1 MRVRAKLS
9 LLLTFLALSSCGAP
23 AIPTAPTSPPAP
35 AHRVSPASLPA
46 SSALSAQA
54 GASES
59 DPRTWTARLEDPAQR
74 ALAVKRLAESF
85 DDALASSSAPPA
97 AKRDDESV
105 RKLVDLIV
113 EPLARAYDNGG
124 FDEES
129 RKALMKLLAD
139 IGDPR
144 AAGVFGKAFRTFEPG
159 KTDDDLRYAA
169 QGTTRLAQA
178 GHATDPRLVAALWDC
193 FVGFAPSRNARSIH
207 LLKDLQSA
215 VLAVRDP
222 SYGAKA
228 VELLAVPVLDP
239 LDPAESLD
247 KIQFWQLTA
256 VRLIGDLKVT
266 AGVKPLVRALM
277 TPEKRDL
284 AIPLRLALTK
294 MPKESEPVLI
304 AALAG
309 TDPELAALAARYP
322 DKGSVPRV
330 AEPLAYISR
339 GAGRE
344 AILTALDKADNDTN
358 RAVLAIAL
366 THFSRDARTVK
377 AYVAA
382 YRKVPADA
390 TVPLLGGR
398 NAHAVIAGSAASFFD
413 PTLTEWL
420 LKESAA
426 ATGEAADELPAA
438 ALPAAIKLMTTS
450 SSKAVHDAVGKIHGP
465 AIEKDMY
472 ASAAR
477 VLATCKQDAACYARF
492 LDTPVPQAPPGA
504 KMGHVKAA
512 WMAAIHGNATTR
524 AELVARVD
532 RVKDGSVRVALV
544 EAIAHLAPEG
554 DAAAAATLEAIVE
567 HDRKAGVSY
576 ASDEVSKVALKLRS
590 RVP

>member
-1 MRVRAKLS
+1 MIRRVCI
-9 LLLTFLALSSCGAP
+9 TFLALSACAAP
-23 AIPTAPTSPPAP
+23 ATPTAPTTPSP
-35 AHRVSPASLPA
+35 RVSPSSLPA
-46 SSALSAQA
+46 PSAQTS
-54 GASES
+54 ASES

-74 ALAVKRLAESF
+74 ALAVERLAKSF
-85 DDALASSSAPPA
+85 DDAMASSHAPPPG
-97 AKRDDESV
+97 KRDDENV

-124 FDEES
+124 LDEES
-129 RKALMKLLAD
+129 RKGLMRLLAD
-139 IGDPR
+139 MGDPR
-144 AAGVFGKAFRTFEPG
+144 AAWAFAKAFRTFEPG
-159 KTDDDLRYAA
+159 KTDDDLKSAA

-178 GHATDPRLVAALWDC
+178 GHANDPRLVAALWDC
-193 FVGFAPSRNARSIH
+193 FVGFTPSRSGRSINATR
-207 LLKDLQSA
+207 DLQNA
-215 VLAVRDP
+215 VMVVKDP

-239 LDPAESLD
+239 KDPAEGLD

-256 VRLIGDLKVT
+256 VRLIGELKFT
-266 AGVKPLVRALM
+266 PGVKPLVRALM

-284 AIPLRLALTK
+284 AGPLRLALTK
-294 MPKESEPVLI
+294 MPKESERVLI

-309 TDPELAALAARYP
+309 TDPELAALAASYP
-322 DKGSVPRV
+322 DKGYIPRV

-339 GAGRE
+339 RAGRE
-344 AILTALDKADNDTN
+344 AILMALDKADNDTN

-366 THFSRDARTVK
+366 THFPRDARTVK
-377 AYVAA
+377 AYLEA

-390 TVPLLGGR
+390 TVPLLGGV
-398 NAHAVIAGSAASFFD
+398 NAHALIAGSAASFYD

-426 ATGEAADELPAA
+426 ATGEAADELPPA

-450 SSKAVHDAVGKIHGP
+450 SSKAVHDAVGKIHGL

-472 ASAAR
+472 ASAAA
-477 VLATCKQDAACYARF
+477 VLASCKQDAACYARV
-492 LDTPVPQAPPGA
+492 LDTLVPSAPPSA

-512 WMAAIHGNATTR
+512 WMAAIYGNATTR
-524 AELVARVD
+524 AELVAKVD
-532 RVKDGSVRVALV
+532 KVKDGSVRLALV

-554 DAAAAATLEAIVE
+554 DAAAAGTLEAIVE
-567 HDRKAGVSY
+567 DDRKTGVNY
-576 ASDEVSKVALKLRS
+576 ASDELSKVALKLRS